1 MSKGVGQRSYRLL
14 KSGFRPRGEE
24 APRAASRKSHGLS
37 PSLRQRGVQSLEPG
51 PNAGT
56 LLSGVP
62 KVCTECILLARE
74 ESL

>member
-1 MSKGVGQRSYRLL
+1 LSKGVGQRSYRLL
-14 KSGFRPRGEE
+14 ESGFQPRGEE
-24 APRAASRKSHGLS
+24 APRVASRKSHG
-37 PSLRQRGVQSLEPG
+37 LRQRGVQSLEPG